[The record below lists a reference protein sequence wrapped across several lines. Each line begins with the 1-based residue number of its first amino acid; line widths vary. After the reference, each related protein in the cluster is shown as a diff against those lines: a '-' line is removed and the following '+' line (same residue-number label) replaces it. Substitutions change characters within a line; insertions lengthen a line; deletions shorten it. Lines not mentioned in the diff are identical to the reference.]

1 MKSKTLIT
9 VAVAVF
15 CLTCIGCKKEELP
28 VINESMKKD
37 LREHIANLR
46 TDKEKIEKTIVDL
59 NSQVNQLKLHIV
71 SLEQVY
77 EHSFNGKKPEGFL
90 SNFRD
95 MNWQHYVIMLLLF
108 VIWLLYINLQREKRS
123 SDD

>member
-15 CLTCIGCKKEELP
+15 WLTCIGCKKEELP
-28 VINESMKKD
+28 VINESMKKE

-46 TDKEKIEKTIVDL
+46 NDKGKIDKTIVEL
-59 NSQVNQLKLHIV
+59 NTQVNNLNLRIV
-71 SLEQVY
+71 SLEQFY
-77 EHSFNGKKPEGFL
+77 EQSFNGKKPEGFWA
-90 SNFRD
+90 NFISI
-95 MNWQHYVIMLLLF
+95 NWQYYVIMLLLF
-108 VIWLLYINLQREKRS
+108 VIWLLYINLQRERKS